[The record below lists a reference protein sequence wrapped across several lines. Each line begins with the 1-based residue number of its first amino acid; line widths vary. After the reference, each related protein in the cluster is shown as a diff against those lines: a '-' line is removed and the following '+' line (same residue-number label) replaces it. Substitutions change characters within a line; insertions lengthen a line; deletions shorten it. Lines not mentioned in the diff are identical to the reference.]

1 MHLSNIRKYSYKEEG
16 IVLIDPVL
24 DAVRHSLYFR
34 GKKDKYHDFK
44 LYYFKKQM
52 LQPQNGKKG

>member
-1 MHLSNIRKYSYKEEG
+1 VHLSNIRKYSYKEEG

-34 GKKDKYHDFK
+34 GKRINILISNFITLRSKCYSPKMV
-44 LYYFKKQM
+44 KQD
-52 LQPQNGKKG
+52 